1 MRQEEFEKL
10 ITDTTKQISG
20 DIFWIADEDH
30 SPAVEFRIAVTSQIG
45 YTFFVRGSYNPLAE
59 TLTYALVYR
68 SLRIYALDMGKDH
81 HNPSC
86 NNVGEKHKHRWKE
99 SLRDKEAYVPED
111 ITASVTDPIAVWQ
124 QFCSEAQII
133 HKGVMHAPPPL
144 QLELV

>member
-30 SPAVEFRIAVTSQIG
+30 SPAVEFRIAVTSQIE
-45 YTFFVRGSYNPLAE
+45 YTFFVRGSY
-59 TLTYALVYR
+59 
-68 SLRIYALDMGKDH
+68 
-81 HNPSC
+81 NPSC

-144 QLELV
+144 QLGLV